1 MNDEMISGGLLNPTP
16 GEMKKWMQELKNSP
30 AYCFDRLIDV
40 TAVDRGERFEVVYR
54 LNSLKFDRDLVVK
67 VEIPREQPYVD
78 SVADLWLSA
87 SFGER
92 EVHDMFGIVFA
103 GHPDFRPLLAPEEGF
118 GFFPLRKD
126 YKLPGRAAA
135 GQGVKA

>member
-1 MNDEMISGGLLNPTP
+1 MNEEMIASGLLNPSP
-16 GEMKKWMQELKNSP
+16 GEMKDWMRELKENP
-30 AYCFDRLIDV
+30 AYSFDRLIDV
-40 TAVDRGERFEVVYR
+40 TAVDRGEKFEVVYR

-67 VEIPREQPYVD
+67 YETPREEPYVP
-78 SVADLWLSA
+78 SVSDLWLSA

-103 GHPDFRPLLAPEEGF
+103 GHPDLRPLLAPEDGF

-126 YKLPGRAAA
+126 YKLPGRS
-135 GQGVKA
+135 GQQDGR

>member
-1 MNDEMISGGLLNPTP
+1 MNDEMIASGLLNPRS
-16 GEMKKWMQELKNSP
+16 GEMKGWMQELKENP
-30 AYCFDRLIDV
+30 DYCFDRLIDV
-40 TAVDRGERFEVVYR
+40 TAVDRGEKFEVVYR
-54 LNSLKFDRDLVVK
+54 LNSLKYDRDLVVK
-67 VEIPREQPYVD
+67 VETPREEPCLA

-92 EVHDMFGIVFA
+92 EVHDMFGIIFA
-103 GHPDFRPLLAPEEGF
+103 GHPDFRPLLAPDEGF

-135 GQGVKA
+135 GQEVKA